1 MLRMRKCIAAA
12 CCAVGAAGGA
22 VCVTAAS
29 AEEACNLDLH
39 NAFGPFDYRTA
50 EASQKV
56 LVESHHFTPK
66 VESLIE
72 GESGTLGSDIDYTLR
87 VFPNHARALMA
98 MSKLARRDGRA
109 APAGSHYAI
118 ECWFQRAL
126 EFKPEDAQVHLVYGI
141 DLLKD
146 HHVKDAIEQLQ
157 AAESLSSDDPNVQY
171 NLGLAY
177 FDLGDFD
184 QSLTHAHR
192 AYALGFPLP
201 GLHDKLA
208 RAGKWQP

>member
-1 MLRMRKCIAAA
+1 MRECLAAA
-12 CCAVGAAGGA
+12 CCALLGAA
-22 VCVTAAS
+22 AA

-39 NAFGPFDYRTA
+39 NAYGPFDYRTA
-50 EASQKV
+50 DPSQKV

-66 VESLIE
+66 VESLLE
-72 GESGTLGSDIDYTLR
+72 GESGALGADIDYTLR

-98 MSKLARRDGRA
+98 MSKLARREGRT
-109 APAGSHYAI
+109 APAGSHYAM

-126 EFKPEDAQVHLVYGI
+126 EFKPEDSQVHLVYGI

-146 HHVKDAIEQLQ
+146 HRLKDAIAQLQ
-157 AAESLSSDDPNVQY
+157 AAEALNADDANVQY

-177 FDLGDFD
+177 FDQGDFD
-184 QSLTHAHR
+184 QSLAHAHR

-201 GLHDKLA
+201 GLRDKLK